1 MSPVIAAAIVDRP
14 QTAAEAGVRAVT
26 CALTPDAKG
35 MRLRATLDMPA
46 TGSSEMIVVE
56 PGNPTIWASEMKT
69 WREGGTLIATGEL
82 ASNSG
87 EVLAIDR
94 SALRLTVL
102 GSDRAVDIRGC
113 TSG

>member
-1 MSPVIAAAIVDRP
+1 
-14 QTAAEAGVRAVT
+14 
-26 CALTPDAKG
+26 
-35 MRLRATLDMPA
+35 
-46 TGSSEMIVVE
+46 MIVVE